1 MAFKTWR
8 TGLHIQQDKVLAVA
22 LVKEKAGWGLRRW
35 WQIPLV
41 PGIIRDG
48 QILQPQQL
56 VTALGEWRRLL
67 PQQHQI
73 FLAFPASR
81 TLQRTL
87 PRPEMTLRENEQV
100 AWIHTAISRELEMA
114 PDALRFDYT
123 EDTFSHAFHITAAQ
137 NREIATLLDLAV
149 ALRLRLTTITP
160 DAGALAHFLPWLS
173 LPAQCI
179 AWRDKDQWLWAMR
192 HQWGR
197 RTLAEAQTPDQLAAL
212 LALQPEEIV
221 CCGSDSFDPWAT
233 LSYCQP
239 PLPDNGGEFSVA
251 LALAMG
257 EGAR

>member
-1 MAFKTWR
+1 
-8 TGLHIQQDKVLAVA
+8 
-22 LVKEKAGWGLRRW
+22 
-35 WQIPLV
+35 
-41 PGIIRDG
+41 
-48 QILQPQQL
+48 
-56 VTALGEWRRLL
+56 
-67 PQQHQI
+67 
-73 FLAFPASR
+73 
-81 TLQRTL
+81 
-87 PRPEMTLRENEQV
+87 
-100 AWIHTAISRELEMA
+100 
-114 PDALRFDYT
+114 
-123 EDTFSHAFHITAAQ
+123 
-137 NREIATLLDLAV
+137 LDLAV

-197 RTLAEAQTPDQLAAL
+197 RTLAEAQTPDRLAAL

-221 CCGSDSFDPWAT
+221 CCGSDSFAPWAT

-239 PLPDNGGEFSVA
+239 PLPENGGEFSVA